1 LRPEFLNRIDE
12 IVMFRPLD
20 QEQISEIVRIQLR
33 AVGKMLEAQNIKL
46 EISDDAI
53 AWLSEKG
60 YDPQSG
66 ARPVK
71 RLIQK
76 EIVNE
81 LSKELIAGR
90 ISRDSVVK
98 VNVSQGRLVFKA

>member
-1 LRPEFLNRIDE
+1 
-12 IVMFRPLD
+12 
-20 QEQISEIVRIQLR
+20 
-33 AVGKMLEAQNIKL
+33 MLESSNIEL
-46 EISDDAI
+46 QVSDGAI
-53 AWLSEKG
+53 DWLTEKG
-60 YDPQSG
+60 YDPHSG

-71 RLIQK
+71 RLIQR

-98 VNVSQGRLVFKA
+98 ISVKDRKLMLK